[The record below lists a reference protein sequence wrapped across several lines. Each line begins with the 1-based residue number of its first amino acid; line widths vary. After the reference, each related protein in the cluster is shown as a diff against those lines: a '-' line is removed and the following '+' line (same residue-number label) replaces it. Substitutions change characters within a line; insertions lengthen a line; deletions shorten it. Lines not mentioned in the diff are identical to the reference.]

1 MSLIATR
8 CSVWILVNP
17 PMLKPSPG
25 AVMSAARTQVVHYM
39 LYAIAYVTNKGGLL
53 LLSLLHYYLAVAVTH
68 LMII

>member
-1 MSLIATR
+1 MSLIPTR

-25 AVMSAARTQVVHYM
+25 AVMSAWTQAVHYM
-39 LYAIAYVTNKGGLL
+39 LYAIVYVTNKGGLL